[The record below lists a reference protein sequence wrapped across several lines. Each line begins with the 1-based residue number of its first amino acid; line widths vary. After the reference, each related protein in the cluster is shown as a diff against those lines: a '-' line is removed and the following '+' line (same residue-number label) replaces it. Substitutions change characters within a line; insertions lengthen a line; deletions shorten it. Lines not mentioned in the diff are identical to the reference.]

1 MLRPAPAQ
9 PCRRPPGPGRSA
21 ASTRCSATGSGR
33 QAGGDRECPVPE
45 VDLCK
50 YSWGMKPSPSSPAE
64 PVAGVL
70 AGLVA
75 GAAYL
80 LAQMGF
86 AATVQGGVGWEPLHR
101 ISAMLLG
108 EGALPP
114 PADIDL
120 TIGGFGLLIHF
131 ALAINFG
138 RVVDLLVRDRD
149 LPAACLRGA
158 AVGLALYALNFWVIA
173 PALFPWFENNRGLTT
188 LADHLLFGAV
198 AGAAYVQLRAWLQM
212 RRAAAPQNA

>member
-1 MLRPAPAQ
+1 MDP
-9 PCRRPPGPGRSA
+9 ST
-21 ASTRCSATGSGR
+21 ASR
-33 QAGGDRECPVPE
+33 
-45 VDLCK
+45 
-50 YSWGMKPSPSSPAE
+50 SPSRPE

-70 AGLVA
+70 AGLLA

-108 EGALPP
+108 DGALPP
-114 PADIDL
+114 PADVDL
-120 TIGGFGLLIHF
+120 TIGGFALLIHF

-138 RVVDLLVRDRD
+138 RVVDLLVRERD

-158 AVGLALYALNFWVIA
+158 LVGLALYVLNFWLIA
-173 PALFPWFENNRGLTT
+173 PALFPWFEDVRGLTT
-188 LADHLLFGAV
+188 VIDHLLFGAV
-198 AGAAYVQLRAWLQM
+198 AGAAYVPLRAWLQG
-212 RRAAAPQNA
+212 RRAVLQQA